1 MQTHQATLSNGP
13 QEVAEENSA
22 SIGVTPDVLPEVE
35 NNTNNRDLQRG
46 VSVDYTLTA
55 SDDERLH
62 KATKR
67 YLFNQEKTWF
77 VLRVTFNR
85 VFQAKEI
92 LQDEEVYLP
101 TFVEVI
107 ERDGKR
113 VKVRKPLVNN
123 LIFIYTTKKHLD
135 RLLRF
140 RVVNSIITYQYNHC
154 VTNEYG
160 KNPLMTVSYA
170 EMMNFIRATSTDATD
185 VRIVDESK
193 VVRYKSDDLVEITGG
208 KFQGVRGRVAR
219 LIGQQ
224 RVIVT
229 LGFLNFATSYI
240 PNCWLRKIE

>member
-1 MQTHQATLSNGP
+1 MQNDTVTLSNGP
-13 QEVAEENSA
+13 QKLAEDKSA
-22 SIGVTPDVLPEVE
+22 SIGVAPDVLPKVE
-35 NNTNNRDLQRG
+35 NNTNNRDLQSG

-55 SDDERLH
+55 SDATSPSKAGERYPFYEGKL
-62 KATKR
+62 
-67 YLFNQEKTWF
+67 WF
-77 VLRVTFNR
+77 VLRVTYNR
-85 VFQAKEI
+85 VFQAKEM
-92 LQDEEVYLP
+92 LQDEDIYLP
-101 TFVEVI
+101 TFVEVV
-107 ERDGKR
+107 ERNGKR

-123 LIFIYTTKKHLD
+123 LLFIYTTKEHLD
-135 RLLRF
+135 RLLKIN
-140 RVVNSIITYQYNHC
+140 VINSIITYQYNHC
-154 VTNEYG
+154 TTNEHG
-160 KNPLMTVSYA
+160 KNPLMTVGYD

-185 VRIVDESK
+185 VRIVDVSK